1 MLKARLGK
9 EVVLRIEND
18 EYAFLLKKAE
28 SNAKNLKSKFER
40 MKMMSRDLVSAE
52 EFEAV
57 FLSQMLEPMF
67 KGIETD
73 GMFGGGSSE
82 KIYQSVMLQEYGK
95 ALARAGGVGIADA
108 VEREILRLQEV
119 QQP

>member
-1 MLKARLGK
+1 MDIGDRISIQSQTRQALSGSAAAQVQAASSPEQSRAR
-9 EVVLRIEND
+9 
-18 EYAFLLKKAE
+18 AA
-28 SNAKNLKSKFER
+28 
-40 MKMMSRDLVSAE
+40 AE

-95 ALARAGGVGIADA
+95 ALARSGGVGIADA

>member
-1 MLKARLGK
+1 MDIGNYFPVDFQTRQALSAGAKAQ
-9 EVVLRIEND
+9 
-18 EYAFLLKKAE
+18 ASAT
-28 SNAKNLKSKFER
+28 NAPEQQKVR
-40 MKMMSRDLVSAE
+40 AAAE

-73 GMFGGGSSE
+73 GLFGGGSSE

-95 ALARAGGVGIADA
+95 ALARTGGVGIADA

-119 QQP
+119 Q

>member
-1 MLKARLGK
+1 MDIGNSITVDFQTRQALSSGAKAQVGT
-9 EVVLRIEND
+9 
-18 EYAFLLKKAE
+18 A
-28 SNAKNLKSKFER
+28 NAPER
-40 MKMMSRDLVSAE
+40 QQVRAAAE

-73 GMFGGGSSE
+73 GMFGGGSAE

-95 ALARAGGVGIADA
+95 ALARTGGVGIADA

-119 QQP
+119 QQQ

>member
-1 MLKARLGK
+1 MDLGNSLPVDFRTPRTLPAKAGSQ
-9 EVVLRIEND
+9 VG
-18 EYAFLLKKAE
+18 AA
-28 SNAKNLKSKFER
+28 NAPER
-40 MKMMSRDLVSAE
+40 QQVRAAAE

-95 ALARAGGVGIADA
+95 ALARTGGVGIADA

-119 QQP
+119 QQR